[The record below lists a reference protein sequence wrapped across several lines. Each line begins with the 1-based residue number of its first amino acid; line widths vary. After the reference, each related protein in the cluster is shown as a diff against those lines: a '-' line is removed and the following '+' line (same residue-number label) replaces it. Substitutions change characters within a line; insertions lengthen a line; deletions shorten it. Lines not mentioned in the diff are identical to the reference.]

1 MSGMPDL
8 ATERLLIRQ
17 LTLTDESTIHRI
29 LSLAF
34 GHPEA
39 MVDSAAQ
46 QERQRW
52 LAWTV
57 QNYDQLA
64 QLHQPPYGERAI
76 VLRATNELIGAVG
89 YVPCLDF
96 YSRLPSLI
104 KETSR
109 DLMTTEFGL
118 FWAIAPE
125 HQGQGYASEAAQA
138 MIDHAFHEFKL
149 KRVIATTEYTNSAS
163 QGVMRKLGMRVEQN
177 MYADPPWLQV
187 VGILDNPQNIRGQR
201 LEIVPYQAEWPA
213 TFAALAGSLRQALG
227 PLALR
232 IDHIG
237 STSVPNLSAKDVI
250 DIQVTVGAFDAALTS
265 TLAPLGYTL
274 HAGVMADHRPPNFH
288 GPDSEWEKR
297 YFRPPPSQR
306 PTHLHV
312 RAAGRANQRYALLFR
327 DYLRAHPATADGY
340 AELKRRLAT
349 YCVDDRASYSDIK
362 DPACDIIMAAAADWA
377 RSTGW
382 QLGPSDA

>member
-1 MSGMPDL
+1 MSAMPDL
-8 ATERLLIRQ
+8 STERLLIRP
-17 LTLTDESTIHRI
+17 LALADLPVIHEI
-29 LSLAF
+29 LSAAF

-39 MVDSAAQ
+39 VTNPTAQ
-46 QERQRW
+46 QARQDW

-57 QNYDQLA
+57 QNYVQLA

-76 VLRATNELIGAVG
+76 VLRATNQLIGAVG
-89 YVPCLDF
+89 YVPCLGY

-104 KETSR
+104 KELSR
-109 DLMTTEFGL
+109 DLMATEFGL

-138 MIDHAFHEFKL
+138 MIDHAFGELKL
-149 KRVIATTEYTNSAS
+149 KRIIATTEYDNGAS
-163 QGVMRKLGMRVEQN
+163 QAVMRKVGMRVEQN
-177 MYADPPWLQV
+177 MYPDPPWLQV
-187 VGILDNPQNIRGQR
+187 VGILDNPQNVRGQP
-201 LEIVPYQAEWPA
+201 LAIVPYNPHWPA
-213 TFAALAGSLRQALG
+213 TFATLARPLRQALG

-237 STSVPNLSAKDVI
+237 STSVPGLSAKDII
-250 DIQVTVGAFDAALTS
+250 DIQVTVANFDQALIAALT
-265 TLAPLGYTL
+265 PLGYTL
-274 HAGVMADHRPPNFH
+274 FAEVMADHRPPGFT

-297 YFRPPPSQR
+297 YFRPPPDQR

-327 DYLRAHPATADGY
+327 DYLRTHPAAAGGY
-340 AELKRRLAT
+340 AELKRRLAA
-349 YCVDDRASYSDIK
+349 YCGDDRASYSGIK
-362 DPACDIIMAAAADWA
+362 DPACDIIMASATDWA
-377 RSTGW
+377 SNIGW